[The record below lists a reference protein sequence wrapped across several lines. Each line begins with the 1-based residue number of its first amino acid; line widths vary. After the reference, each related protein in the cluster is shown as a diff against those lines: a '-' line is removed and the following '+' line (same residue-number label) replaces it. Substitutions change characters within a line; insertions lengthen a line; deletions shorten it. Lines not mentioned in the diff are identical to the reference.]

1 MTSKRYFEFVEGSSS
16 KFWEVW
22 IDGNKVYTRYGKIG
36 SNGQTTIKDE
46 GSPAGAE
53 RLHGVLLRQ
62 KVGKGYVEGGAAA
75 PVAAAAS
82 APAPRVATKP
92 APAPAPVA
100 VAKPSGGTRRFEFV
114 DGSSNKFWEVR
125 VEGASQT
132 VRYGRIGTDGQSKT
146 KQFADAATALAD
158 AEGLIEEKL
167 EKGYAEV
174 TGGAAAPAVAR
185 EDDDDAEAEADDA
198 TVAESEP
205 EVSSEPG
212 RRRFE
217 FRDENG
223 GKFWEITLG
232 ASAHTVRY
240 GALGAP
246 GNSKITAFANDDAAE
261 ASAEALIAE
270 KTRKGFT
277 EVQA

>member
-53 RLHGVLLRQ
+53 RLLGVLLRQ

-75 PVAAAAS
+75 PVAAEAPA
-82 APAPRVATKP
+82 APAPRVSKP

-100 VAKPSGGTRRFEFV
+100 VAPKPAAGGARRFEFV

-158 AEGLIEEKL
+158 AEALIEEKL
-167 EKGYAEV
+167 EKGYTEV
-174 TGGAAAPAVAR
+174 TAGAAAPAVAR
-185 EDDDDAEAEADDA
+185 EEQDDDAEEAAD
-198 TVAESEP
+198 VAESEP

-223 GKFWEITLG
+223 GKFWEIVVG

-246 GNSKITAFANDDAAE
+246 GNSKVTAFANDDAAE

-277 EVQA
+277 EV